1 MYTIETQTSF
11 DSAHFLAGYQGKCG
25 NIHGH
30 RWTVKV
36 IAKGEAL
43 EENRAQ
49 TRGMLM
55 DFSQLKAALQEMGNA
70 MDHVLILERG
80 TMADDTLG
88 CLKRDGFRMVEVD
101 FRPTAENLARWFYD
115 RLMEQGFSLQSVVV
129 YETPNNCAAYGEI
142 GRAHV

>member
-1 MYTIETQTSF
+1 MYTIETKTSF

-80 TMADDTLG
+80 TMAEDTLG

-129 YETPNNCAAYGEI
+129 YETPNNCAAYGAE
-142 GRAHV
+142 

>member
-80 TMADDTLG
+80 TMAEDTLG

-129 YETPNNCAAYGEI
+129 YETPNNCAAYGAE
-142 GRAHV
+142 

>member
-80 TMADDTLG
+80 TMAEDTLE

-129 YETPNNCAAYGEI
+129 YETPNNCAAYGAE
-142 GRAHV
+142 

>member
-55 DFSQLKAALQEMGNA
+55 DLSQLKAALQEMGNA

-129 YETPNNCAAYGEI
+129 YETPNNCAAYGAE
-142 GRAHV
+142 

>member
-36 IAKGEAL
+36 IAKGAAL
-43 EENRAQ
+43 EETQTQ

-55 DFSQLKAALQEMGNA
+55 DFSQLKEALQEMGNA
-70 MDHVLILERG
+70 LDHVLILECG
-80 TMADDTLG
+80 TMAEDTLQ
-88 CLKRDGFRMVEVD
+88 CLKRDGFRLVEVD
-101 FRPTAENLARWFYD
+101 FRPTAENFARWFYD
-115 RLMEQGFSLQSVVV
+115 RLIEQGFTLQSVIV
-129 YETPNNCAAYGEI
+129 YETPNNCAAYGAE
-142 GRAHV
+142 

>member
-43 EENRAQ
+43 EQTQTQ

-55 DFSQLKAALQEMGNA
+55 DFSQLKDALQEMGNSL
-70 MDHVLILERG
+70 DHVLILEQG
-80 TMADDTLG
+80 TLAEDTLR
-88 CLKRDGFRMVEVD
+88 CLKRDGFRMVEVA
-101 FRPTAENLARWFYD
+101 FRPTAENFAKWFYD
-115 RLMEQGFSLQSVVV
+115 KLMEQGYSLQSVVV
-129 YETPNNCAAYGEI
+129 YETPNNCATYGAE
-142 GRAHV
+142 

>member
-36 IAKGEAL
+36 IAKGESL
-43 EENRAQ
+43 EETQTQ

-55 DFSQLKAALQEMGNA
+55 DFSQLKDALQKMGNA
-70 MDHVLILERG
+70 LDHVLIMEHG
-80 TMADDTLG
+80 TMAEDTLG

-101 FRPTAENLARWFYD
+101 FRPTAENFARWFYD
-115 RLMEQGFSLQSVVV
+115 RLREQGFSLQSVVV
-129 YETPNNCAAYGEI
+129 YETPNNCAAYE
-142 GRAHV
+142 AE

>member
-30 RWTVKV
+30 RWTVRV

-80 TMADDTLG
+80 TMAEDTLG

-129 YETPNNCAAYGEI
+129 YETPNNCAAYGAE
-142 GRAHV
+142 

>member
-1 MYTIETQTSF
+1 
-11 DSAHFLAGYQGKCG
+11 
-25 NIHGH
+25 
-30 RWTVKV
+30 
-36 IAKGEAL
+36 
-43 EENRAQ
+43 
-49 TRGMLM
+49 M

-129 YETPNNCAAYGEI
+129 YETPNNCAAYGAE
-142 GRAHV
+142 

>member
-80 TMADDTLG
+80 TMAEDTLG

-129 YETPNNCAAYGEI
+129 YETPNNCAVYGAE
-142 GRAHV
+142 

>member
-1 MYTIETQTSF
+1 MYTIETQASF

-80 TMADDTLG
+80 TMAEDTLG

-129 YETPNNCAAYGEI
+129 YETPNNCAAYGAE
-142 GRAHV
+142 

>member
-36 IAKGEAL
+36 IARGENL
-43 EENRAQ
+43 EQETAQ

-55 DFSQLKAALQEMGNA
+55 DFSQLKEALRTMGDEL
-70 MDHVLILERG
+70 DHVFIIEEK
-80 TMADDTLG
+80 TMAEDTLQ
-88 CLKRDGFRMVEVD
+88 CLKRDGFKIAEVP
-101 FRPTAENLARWFYD
+101 FRPTAENFAKWFYD
-115 RLMEQGFSLQSVVV
+115 RLTEQGYSLQSVIV
-129 YETPNNCAAYGEI
+129 YETPNNCATYSME
-142 GRAHV
+142 